1 MRLTAHTDYSLRV
14 LMYLNQEKRSVTLNE
29 LSETLKVSKNN
40 LIKVSNQLAKLN
52 FIETARG
59 KTGGLTIRHETGSKT
74 LKEIVA
80 QTEETFQI
88 AECFSGEK
96 CDCTFLKN
104 CVLKKSLSEALEA
117 FMDSLSQKTLNDVT
131 PKKSYR

>member
-59 KTGGLTIRHETGSKT
+59 KTGGLTIRNETGSKT
-74 LKEIVA
+74 LKEIVS

-104 CVLKKSLSEALEA
+104 CFLKRSLSEALEA

-131 PKKSYR
+131 PKSYR